1 MAFPIVRMH
10 DHRIWFIKKSA
21 KMRNKLTHLS
31 NKTKRIFT
39 KTWSTDQFLLLP
51 MFAYLKD
58 MCTLRKGKLE
68 DCLTLTLNKF

>member
-1 MAFPIVRMH
+1 
-10 DHRIWFIKKSA
+10 
-21 KMRNKLTHLS
+21 MRNKLTHLS